1 MCYSCVTSLLSP
13 LGNMSHPRPW
23 LGLDHFNKAPKRG
36 RYTYLEK
43 AIKIHNWATLLS
55 PLPPLSSSSS
65 LLLSLP
71 PPYPTITTDCNQ
83 PSVCAPPLTPSTDTV
98 MSPDVFCLCHTDP
111 SIHPLAGCWWWWWY
125 YTTPSSQ
132 PPSSS
137 QTSSPPSLPHH
148 HPSTVFEAV
157 RFLASL
163 TPTAYFCLDERNE
176 IGERTGWWTLLF
188 PGLFFVLFLIIRV
201 VSKRKERCCI

>member
-1 MCYSCVTSLLSP
+1 MLTMCYSCVTSLLSP

-98 MSPDVFCLCHTDP
+98 MSPDVSCLCHTDP
-111 SIHPLAGCWWWWWY
+111 SISRLLMIMMMMMILYHPFFP
-125 YTTPSSQ
+125 PSSQ
-132 PPSSS
+132 TPFPTPP
-137 QTSSPPSLPHH
+137 PPP
-148 HPSTVFEAV
+148 PFYC
-157 RFLASL
+157 FWG
-163 TPTAYFCLDERNE
+163 C
-176 IGERTGWWTLLF
+176 
-188 PGLFFVLFLIIRV
+188 
-201 VSKRKERCCI
+201 